1 MDVTVWNGIIIGGVG
16 GAIAGVA
23 VWLLNFLTEKITE
36 SRHKKRIYDYLYDKT
51 KKDSIKWRSNREIA
65 SYNNLTEDRVRY
77 ICSIHERIVLSQSV
91 ITSGRFGEEIE
102 AREDIWAI
110 KEFIMKQRE
119 EMGR

>member
-36 SRHKKRIYDYLYDKT
+36 SRHKKRIYNYLYDKT

>member
-16 GAIAGVA
+16 GAIAGAV
-23 VWLLNFLTEKITE
+23 VWLINFLTEQITE
-36 SRHKKRIYDYLYDKT
+36 SRHKKRIYNYLYDKT